1 MIKLNIV
8 KDDIK
13 DPSRFASILRTALE
27 HHTINVVQTVQ
38 QDKKYYMGELP
49 NVEYVIN
56 KVKYIC
62 DMATEMFI
70 GEVPDFTTY
79 SEKEK
84 QRKSLIEFK
93 KRIRASGFNKEIYNA
108 GHNASIA
115 GSGFILLYT
124 EDNDTFPRY
133 ASLDPEFT
141 NVVYDN
147 HVVERPMFGFTLVK
161 QEEVLPNSQTNTY
174 YKVFVYTDEY
184 MYELRTISLGDLTI
198 SGQIPPYGDVDM
210 LSRKVIPHN
219 FKFLPLIQIK
229 NNEHE
234 IGDARPVYKLIDA
247 LNSLQNDRLKNVKDV
262 VNYMLM
268 LKNVRVG
275 NEEEQE
281 NMVEL
286 IKKYRLLPLEGENVD
301 AKFLTNPL
309 DQTALQKLNDYTEGL
324 IHKIARVPD
333 FNASEF
339 AQNSS
344 EPALKLKLKSFLD
357 LAKEKEREFTGALS
371 QIIELT
377 LDFVSNFGG
386 RMGQK
391 YLFDMNDIEIEYSH
405 ALPSNDYEKITQF
418 VSLNQMGLLNP
429 NVALQQLSWIK
440 NVDEYMMGVKSLTQ
454 EEIVA
459 VQNGGNNE
467 TNRERQMLA
476 TTDATE
482 VDNELANAQG
492 VAQNLK

>member
-1 MIKLNIV
+1 MIKLNIT
-8 KDDIK
+8 KQDIQ
-13 DPSRFASILRTALE
+13 DPNQFATILRSALE
-27 HHTINVVQTVQ
+27 HHLINVVQKIKE
-38 QDKKYYMGELP
+38 DKQYYMGELP
-49 NVEYVIN
+49 RVEYVIN
-56 KVKYIC
+56 KVKFIC

-93 KRIRASGFNKEIYNA
+93 KKIRSTGFNKEIYNA
-108 GHNASIA
+108 GHNASIT
-115 GSGFILLYT
+115 GNGFILVYT
-124 EDNDTFPRY
+124 EEGDEFPRY

-147 HVVERPMFGFTLVK
+147 HVVERPIFGFTIV
-161 QEEVLPNSQTNTY
+161 QQVEVLPNSQSNAY
-174 YKVFVYTDEY
+174 YKVFVYTDEF
-184 MYELRTISLGDLTI
+184 MYELRTISTGDLTI
-198 SGQIPPYGDVDM
+198 STQIPPYGEIDT
-210 LSRKVIPHN
+210 LSRQVIRHN

-234 IGDARPVYKLIDA
+234 LGDARPTYKLIDA
-247 LNSLQNDRLKNVKDV
+247 LNSLHNDRLKNVKDV

-309 DQTALQKLNDYTEGL
+309 DQTSLQKLNDYTEGL

-371 QIIELT
+371 HIIELT
-377 LDFVSNFGG
+377 LDFVSKFGG
-386 RMGQK
+386 RNGNK

-418 VSLNQMGLLNP
+418 VSLNQMGMLNP

-440 NVDEYMMGVKSLTQ
+440 NVDEYLMGVK
-454 EEIVA
+454 VA
-459 VQNGGNNE
+459 PTTPNVGNNA

-476 TTDATE
+476 TTDGSKI
-482 VDNELANAQG
+482 DNDLANAMG
-492 VAQNLK
+492 KAQTLPNEEEK